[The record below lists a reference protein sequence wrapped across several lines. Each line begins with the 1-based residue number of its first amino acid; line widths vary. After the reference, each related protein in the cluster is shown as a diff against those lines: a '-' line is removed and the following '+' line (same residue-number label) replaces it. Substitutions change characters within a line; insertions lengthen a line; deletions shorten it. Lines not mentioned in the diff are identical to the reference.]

1 MFTTMLSMIRVTRR
15 SRGEV
20 SKWATSCL
28 RLSGSFLNA
37 LTFMEDRENR
47 ATSEEEKNPE
57 QKRKRNKK
65 MICTAITCGLVNSDK
80 GCRFENKLSFA
91 LQARARAP
99 FLK

>member
-1 MFTTMLSMIRVTRR
+1 MFTTMLSMIKVTRR

-20 SKWATSCL
+20 NKWATSCL

-37 LTFMEDRENR
+37 LTFIEDRENR

-80 GCRFENKLSFA
+80 GYRFGNKLSFA
-91 LQARARAP
+91 LRGQAQVP
-99 FLK
+99 FSE